1 MTRSV
6 LVLLVSIAV
15 SSALHYGPR
24 NVNHSIAIV
33 GGGPTGIYMAMLLKE
48 KGRLS
53 FCPLILH
60 PTLLYM
66 CSVYILANLGTNL
79 NLNCIYQVWCVFL

>member
-1 MTRSV
+1 MARLV
-6 LVLLVSIAV
+6 LVLLVPLALSN
-15 SSALHYGPR
+15 ALHYGPR

-53 FCPLILH
+53 SSKSAKD
-60 PTLLYM
+60 TLER
-66 CSVYILANLGTNL
+66 SVNYV
-79 NLNCIYQVWCVFL
+79 QS